1 YNQKVISALRE
12 VADQVTAVRSLQQRA
27 QAQNDAVQTAMAAF
41 DLAQQRY
48 RAGIGSYLEVLRVQE
63 QVLVARQRMAG
74 LQSQQLLA
82 SVRLQRALGGEFTP
96 EPARDT
102 AHTAPTSAQPNS

>member
-1 YNQKVISALRE
+1 
-12 VADQVTAVRSLQQRA
+12 
-27 QAQNDAVQTAMAAF
+27 
-41 DLAQQRY
+41 
-48 RAGIGSYLEVLRVQE
+48 
-63 QVLVARQRMAG
+63 VLVARQRMAG

-82 SVRLQRALGGEFTP
+82 SVRLQRALGGGFTP